1 MQGMR
6 YGLCDVRA
14 GGGMRWLTVAEAAA
28 HARIAPKT
36 LRRRGESAVLHG
48 HQHARKS
55 PWVIHEAALDA
66 HIQGKSEAE
75 QKAACGCDRVLRAV
89 S

>member
-6 YGLCDVRA
+6 YGMPDLCIGR
-14 GGGMRWLTVAEAAA
+14 GMRWLTTDEAAG
-28 HARIAPKT
+28 HARVSAKT
-36 LRRRGESAVLHG
+36 IRRRVESAVLHG
-48 HQHARKS
+48 HQHTRKS

-66 HIQGKSEAE
+66 HIQGKTEAE
-75 QKAACGCDRVLRAV
+75 QKAACGCERALRAV

>member
-1 MQGMR
+1 MQGLR
-6 YGLCDVRA
+6 YGVCDVRI
-14 GGGMRWLTVAEAAA
+14 GCGMTWLTTTEAAK
-28 HARIAPKT
+28 HARVGIKT
-36 LRRRGESAVLHG
+36 IRRRVESAVLHG
-48 HQHARKS
+48 HQHTRKS

-75 QKAACGCDRVLRAV
+75 QKAACGCERALRAV

>member
-1 MQGMR
+1 MTK
-6 YGLCDVRA
+6 
-14 GGGMRWLTVAEAAA
+14 WLTTDEAAQI
-28 HARIAPKT
+28 ARLNAKT
-36 LRRRGESAVLHG
+36 IRRRVEAALLHG

-75 QKAACGCDRVLRAV
+75 QKAACGCERALRAV

>member
-14 GGGMRWLTVAEAAA
+14 GGGMTWLTVAEAAR
-28 HARIAPKT
+28 HARVTAKT
-36 LRRRGESAVLHG
+36 IRRRLESAELHG

-55 PWVIHEAALDA
+55 PWVTHKAALDA
-66 HIQGKSEAE
+66 HIHGKSEAE
-75 QKAACGCDRVLRAV
+75 QRAACGCDRVLRAV